1 MASARYGVPMLR
13 PKIGIRTRIVAI
25 ALVPSVALL
34 AIGVG
39 AAGYLLYQGESIK
52 DWSVVLEEANWQARD
67 MIDAVQQ
74 ERLLSL
80 TSLANSG
87 ASAMELSRARQR
99 LDTALGALTSF
110 ESALTRAGI
119 EKIALATKGFDEI
132 KARLPV
138 VRLQIDAGKI
148 SIADAAGP
156 YSALLEGVAL
166 GTQIIGQS
174 APNSHIALEFA
185 NEVRVLRATE
195 AVSRSNAFAVVALSG
210 VDLPD
215 ALTAEYRNLVGYYRT
230 EIPKLAGDLGGTR
243 GESVNSLIAAP
254 AWGQLSAMEEHIIG
268 RSTSEKPGTATPP
281 AAIAKWRNDIE
292 QVGSQLLAL
301 WQSQNEHANRVTKDD
316 AAQTSRN
323 SALAGSW
330 VLLLAVMAF
339 LASLWLANRVTR
351 RLKRLR
357 TETLTLVGDELPAA
371 IQRLE
376 NEDSTVQ
383 LDFGQDEV
391 GEVATA
397 FNRAHSAAMAA
408 TAAEVRTREGVR
420 AIFLHIAHRSQ
431 LVVHRQL
438 EILDEAEQRQQDP
451 VLLDTFFRLDH
462 LATRERRNAESL
474 IILAGGQ
481 PSRQWRRPV
490 SLLDV
495 VRSAVSE
502 ALDYRRVSVVRVPE
516 LSIIGLAVADL
527 IHLIAELVDNATEFS
542 PPQSSVEISGS
553 VVGKGVA
560 VEIKDQGVGMT
571 AAELQQANEM
581 LQHAPDFGAVA
592 SSGEVRLGLFV
603 VAQLGSR
610 HDLSIRLTDSD
621 HGGVKAIILIPHT
634 VLAADALSVD
644 RSSQPLDHQMRNA
657 Q

>member
-1 MASARYGVPMLR
+1 MFRST
-13 PKIGIRTRIVAI
+13 IGIRTRIIAI
-25 ALVPSVALL
+25 ALVPSVALF

-52 DWSVVLEEANWQARD
+52 DWSAVLEEANLQARD

-80 TSLANSG
+80 TSLANPG
-87 ASAMELSRARQR
+87 ASTVDLRRARQR
-99 LDTALGALTSF
+99 LDTALGALSSF

-119 EKIALATKGFDEI
+119 EQIADAAHGFDAI
-132 KARLPV
+132 KDQLPV

-166 GTQIIGQS
+166 GTQIIGKS
-174 APNSHIALEFA
+174 APNSHVAFEFA

-195 AVSRSNAFAVVALSG
+195 AVSRGNAIAVVALSG
-210 VDLPD
+210 VEIPD
-215 ALTAEYRNLVGYYRT
+215 TLTAEYRNLVGYYRA

-243 GESVNSLIAAP
+243 GDSVNSLIAAP
-254 AWGQLSAMEEHIIG
+254 VWKQLSVMEEHIID
-268 RSTSEKPGTATPP
+268 RSIYEKSGTATPS
-281 AAIAKWRNDIE
+281 AAIAAWHRDIE
-292 QVGSQLLAL
+292 QAGSQLLTL

-323 SALAGSW
+323 SALAGAW

-357 TETLTLVGDELPAA
+357 TETLTLVGDELPASIA
-371 IQRLE
+371 RLGH
-376 NEDSTVQ
+376 DSPTETTAQ

-391 GEVATA
+391 GEVAAA
-397 FNRAHSAAMAA
+397 FNQAHGAALAA
-408 TAAEVRTREGVR
+408 AAAEVRTREGVR

-431 LVVHRQL
+431 LVMHRQL
-438 EILDEAEQRQQDP
+438 AILDEAEQRQQDP
-451 VLLDTFFRLDH
+451 ALLDTFFKLDH

-474 IILAGGQ
+474 VILAGGQ

-490 SLLDV
+490 PLLDL

-502 ALDYRRVSVVRVPE
+502 SSEYKRVNPFRVPDVSVVGGV
-516 LSIIGLAVADL
+516 VADL

-542 PPQSSVEISGS
+542 PSQSAVEITGM

-560 VEIKDQGVGMT
+560 VEIKDQGVGMR

-581 LQHAPDFGAVA
+581 LQHVPEFGAVA
-592 SSGEVRLGLFV
+592 SSGDVRLGLFV
-603 VAQLGSR
+603 VATLSRR
-610 HDLSIRLTDSD
+610 HDISIRLTDSD
-621 HGGVKAIILIPHT
+621 HGGIKAIVLIPHT
-634 VLAADALSVD
+634 VLATDPPSIERSVQLADRPV
-644 RSSQPLDHQMRNA
+644 RTTG
-657 Q
+657 